1 MCGRYNLELTERFS
15 KRFQVNEVPSMKSRY
30 NIAPSQQLPVI
41 VKHKVRDLKIMKWG
55 LVPFWSKDGKQQLIN
70 IRADS
75 AISKP
80 MFTRL
85 IKARRCLVPATGFYE
100 WKRTSDGKIPFLVR
114 LKSQDYFSFAGLYD
128 ILKTPEGKEIPAY
141 AIITTEPNDL
151 MSKIHNRM
159 PVILKKQ
166 DENNWLNPDNAE
178 IDSLKSLLNPF
189 QAELMEAYPISSRI
203 NNPFNDDKE
212 LLKEETN

>member
-1 MCGRYNLELTERFS
+1 
-15 KRFQVNEVPSMKSRY
+15 MKSRY

-178 IDSLKSLLNPF
+178 IDSLKVYLIPFKLN
-189 QAELMEAYPISSRI
+189 
-203 NNPFNDDKE
+203 
-212 LLKEETN
+212 